1 MASGGTVYFEV
12 APKFN
17 GSTGTYLLSMTVNQ
31 NPFGIGTNST
41 SGLNI
46 YPNPAS
52 DLIYIEPASGYPWPS
67 NVTLYNTQGQEVLN
81 VIPQDSHERVKM
93 DVKDFPDGLYFL
105 KVYTNEGVLTRQ
117 VVIRK

>member
-1 MASGGTVYFEV
+1 VNALNLD
-12 APKFN
+12 N
-17 GSTGTYLLSMTVNQ
+17 GYKRNVGHCELWKLTEAGAGINEQTSQNQ
-31 NPFGIGTNST
+31 I
-41 SGLNI
+41 NI